1 MACCKDKGVRT
12 QCLGICDMDE
22 DKSKSEARFVGGCH
36 VYEEV
41 ILECVNG
48 NQFYIYTWVR
58 GILKIAFEIKIG
70 YKRLIWFFTAAKE
83 DKASRGVGGE
93 GSSNQVEMKT
103 HQYKLN
109 WDQFQQLIGR
119 K

>member
-1 MACCKDKGVRT
+1 MIYTLIKKFLGVGRTLGDDRMACCKDKGVRT

-58 GILKIAFEIKIG
+58 GILMHLKLRLAIK
-70 YKRLIWFFTAAKE
+70 
-83 DKASRGVGGE
+83 D
-93 GSSNQVEMKT
+93 
-103 HQYKLN
+103 
-109 WDQFQQLIGR
+109 
-119 K
+119 

>member
-1 MACCKDKGVRT
+1 MSLSKIVVATDKYTIDTRINSFDLYFDKKFLGVGRTLGDDRMACCKDKGVRT

-48 NQFYIYTWVR
+48 NQFYIYT
-58 GILKIAFEIKIG
+58 
-70 YKRLIWFFTAAKE
+70 
-83 DKASRGVGGE
+83 
-93 GSSNQVEMKT
+93 
-103 HQYKLN
+103 
-109 WDQFQQLIGR
+109 
-119 K
+119 

>member
-1 MACCKDKGVRT
+1 MIYTLIKKFLGVGRTLGDDRMACCKDKGVRT

-58 GILKIAFEIKIG
+58 GILKYLKLRLAIK
-70 YKRLIWFFTAAKE
+70 
-83 DKASRGVGGE
+83 D
-93 GSSNQVEMKT
+93 
-103 HQYKLN
+103 
-109 WDQFQQLIGR
+109 
-119 K
+119 